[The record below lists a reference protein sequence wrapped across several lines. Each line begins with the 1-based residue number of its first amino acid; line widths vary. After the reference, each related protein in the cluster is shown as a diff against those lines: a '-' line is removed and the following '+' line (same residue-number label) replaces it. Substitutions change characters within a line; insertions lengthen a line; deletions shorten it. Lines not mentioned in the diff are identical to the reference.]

1 MIIGRWNVPF
11 ENFFPFSE
19 VSIRNTFRGCIPTDK
34 NEDEFIPAEGNFFGS
49 IQQLYQYRNLLAES
63 GNPTFFDWVSQDI
76 PSSKM
81 LENGS
86 WTFKKPLQ
94 SKNSSFKKCRSEC
107 LTSPEFIPEP
117 KYRSAPLRDS
127 QPCVL
132 RIFRRAQVADS
143 ENPWNTL
150 PC

>member
-1 MIIGRWNVPF
+1 MKC
-11 ENFFPFSE
+11 
-19 VSIRNTFRGCIPTDK
+19 SIRKFLPSLRGIHLEYFSGGLKSDK
-34 NEDEFIPAEGNFFGS
+34 NRWVYSSWRELFWKYPTTNHINIEICWQS
-49 IQQLYQYRNLLAES
+49 RV
-63 GNPTFFDWVSQDI
+63 PTFFDWVSQDI

-81 LENGS
+81 LENGC

-107 LTSPEFIPEP
+107 LISPEFIPEP